1 MRSLT
6 DKIALL
12 NYTLEGHTIEEAA
25 EHFNISKALAI
36 KVLERAKS
44 EKEKIL
50 AVANFII
57 SGHSIEEAMQEFQT
71 SGRTI
76 NRMLDEVRKEDGLFY
91 NEILA
96 EKISLVLTKVLLE
109 ARAEAGRKHKG
120 KFMISD
126 EEAEEMLNQIIYGGA
141 SLRSLAKDRD
151 CSHTTIAN
159 AISRVAAEEVKKAN
173 VKFSKEDSLT
183 ISEKVHVGRILDI
196 LANLKDE
203 MDPDVYQEIY
213 NMYKKPRGR

>member
-1 MRSLT
+1 
-6 DKIALL
+6 
-12 NYTLEGHTIEEAA
+12 
-25 EHFNISKALAI
+25 
-36 KVLERAKS
+36 
-44 EKEKIL
+44 
-50 AVANFII
+50 
-57 SGHSIEEAMQEFQT
+57 MQEFQT

>member
-12 NYTLEGHTIEEAA
+12 NYTLEGHTIEEVA

-36 KVLERAKS
+36 KVLERANS
-44 EKEKIL
+44 EREKIL

-57 SGHSIEEAMQEFQT
+57 SGHGIEEAMQEFQT
-71 SGRTI
+71 SSRTI

-91 NEILA
+91 DEILA

-126 EEAEEMLNQIIYGGA
+126 EEAEKMLNQIIYEGA
-141 SLRSLAKDRD
+141 SLRSLAKDRG

-159 AISRVAAEEVKKAN
+159 AISRVAAEEVKKVN
-173 VKFSKEDSLT
+173 VKFNKGDSLT
-183 ISEKVHVGRILDI
+183 VSEKKHVENILDI
-196 LANLKDE
+196 LVNLKDE
-203 MDPDVYQEIY
+203 MDPDVYQEVY